1 MLKADELCA
10 GRLVAESRREE
21 SGRHEDM
28 ESAQLSDPL
37 VLTGFAS

>member
-10 GRLVAESRREE
+10 GRLVAESRGE

-37 VLTGFAS
+37 DLAGFAS